1 MSSNLKKYYTNRG
14 LLFSLLE
21 SRGEIFNPNPFYL
34 VNNFLIVSFK
44 NKDIAFN
51 YYNNL
56 LHLNIS
62 NKPEKGFLFG
72 YNPENNTVYSKNTKS
87 DIYALVHIAS
97 VDRYRK
103 KTGIILDNI
112 GYGLNTGIT
121 ELYTKKILGIKE
133 SFPIE
138 TTVAKTLDKINHEA
152 LGESFFCNNATAL
165 SNAINPDNYESLLQ
179 LVDKYHNTYIS
190 LSSLYNQ
197 KFINEKYYYNSIYG
211 REFRRSNAKLL
222 ELENKIELLENSNY
236 TVTYDIIQTLIKI
249 INDAKDLEND
259 TKAKYLESL
268 NKKLNKIFSKPEF
281 MYLNNLTNEIAKN
294 ASVNKL
300 VKKK

>member
-1 MSSNLKKYYTNRG
+1 M
-14 LLFSLLE
+14 
-21 SRGEIFNPNPFYL
+21 
-34 VNNFLIVSFK
+34 
-44 NKDIAFN
+44 
-51 YYNNL
+51 
-56 LHLNIS
+56 
-62 NKPEKGFLFG
+62 
-72 YNPENNTVYSKNTKS
+72 
-87 DIYALVHIAS
+87 
-97 VDRYRK
+97 
-103 KTGIILDNI
+103 
-112 GYGLNTGIT
+112 
-121 ELYTKKILGIKE
+121 
-133 SFPIE
+133 
-138 TTVAKTLDKINHEA
+138 
-152 LGESFFCNNATAL
+152 
-165 SNAINPDNYESLLQ
+165 Q